1 MVEWT
6 SRDRPKP
13 IKLFC
18 GLIGTAEAIAR
29 ACDLLAADFG
39 EIDLRSAAVP
49 FAFTG
54 YYAEEIGGD
63 LVREWVSFRE
73 LRARGYQ
80 AVAKHL
86 AVRLEAALAREGK
99 RTVNIDP
106 GYVDD
111 AQVVLTTGKNYSHRL
126 YIGLGYYAE
135 VTLVYDHKIFKPLA
149 WTYPDYRTEEALRF
163 FYDARR
169 AYLSSAR
176 RLAVEGLSADG
187 RDGPAGGDLAG
198 GER

>member
-18 GLIGTAEAIAR
+18 GLIGTAEATAQAR
-29 ACDLLAADFG
+29 DLVAADFG

-49 FAFTG
+49 FVFTG
-54 YYAEEIGGD
+54 YYSQEMGENLI
-63 LVREWVSFRE
+63 REWVAFRE
-73 LRARGYQ
+73 LRARGYP
-80 AVAKHL
+80 AIAKHL
-86 AVRLEAALAREGK
+86 AVRVEAALAREGK

-126 YIGLGYYAE
+126 YIGMGYYAE
-135 VTLVYDHKIFKPLA
+135 VTLVYDHKVFKPLA

-163 FYDARR
+163 FDDARR
-169 AYLSSAR
+169 AYLSCAR
-176 RLAVEGLSADG
+176 RLAIEGL
-187 RDGPAGGDLAG
+187 AGD
-198 GER
+198 ER